1 MALPRR
7 ILLLLAAALMV
18 AAMMLTV
25 TAPAMA
31 ESQGVCS
38 DSPGARAAPNVV
50 IPGSRDA
57 VLFNCVDRGEPGQ
70 RPLLML

>member
-1 MALPRR
+1 MRR
-7 ILLLLAAALMV
+7 IVTLVMVALVM

-38 DSPGARAAPNVV
+38 DFPGARAAPNVV
-50 IPGSRDA
+50 IPGSKPA
-57 VLFNCVDRGEPGQ
+57 VLFDCVDRGEPGQ
-70 RPLLML
+70 PPFVLL